1 MSSEPTYKS
10 CGISDEILDG
20 IHPKETTP
28 LEEMSPENGEK
39 KKEKPC
45 YISDDI
51 LDGIHPK
58 NDIVAN

>member
-1 MSSEPTYKS
+1 MSYKS
-10 CGISDEILDG
+10 CGIPDEILDG
-20 IHPKETTP
+20 IHPKTTTP
-28 LEEMSPENGEK
+28 SEEMSSENGEK
-39 KKEKPC
+39 KEAKRF

>member
-10 CGISDEILDG
+10 CGISNEILDG
-20 IHPKETTP
+20 IHPKTTTP
-28 LEEMSPENGEK
+28 SKDLSSKNWEKQEEQTF
-39 KKEKPC
+39 